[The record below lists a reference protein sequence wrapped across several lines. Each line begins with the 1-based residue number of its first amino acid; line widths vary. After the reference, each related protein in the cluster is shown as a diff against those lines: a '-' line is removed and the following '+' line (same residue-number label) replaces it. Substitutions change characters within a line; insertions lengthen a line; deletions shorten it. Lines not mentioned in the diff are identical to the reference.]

1 MSANEKQLAPQEKV
15 FARLATLDE
24 ETQKKIAKKYYGGNR
39 PWKAQT
45 KERKRTS

>member
-1 MSANEKQLAPQEKV
+1 MALKKTQQTTQEAA

-39 PWKAQT
+39 PWKPT
-45 KERKRTS
+45 KERNKKS